1 MHVGQFG
8 KAFRSS
14 LVIRPAPTANEA
26 GQGFHCHNGGWKINP
41 LIGGVRIAAFWP
53 EQDCRNPEMLVKNEH

>member
-41 LIGGVRIAAFWP
+41 LIGGVRIAA
-53 EQDCRNPEMLVKNEH
+53 